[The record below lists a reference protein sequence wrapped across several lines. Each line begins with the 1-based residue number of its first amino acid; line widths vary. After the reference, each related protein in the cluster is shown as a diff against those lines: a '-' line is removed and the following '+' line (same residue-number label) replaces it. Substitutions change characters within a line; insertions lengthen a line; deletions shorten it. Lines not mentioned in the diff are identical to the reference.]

1 MKPLWEWALDLAGDP
16 LLSLHFVWDAEKVSK
31 FNGTRYVR
39 MYHEPWTA
47 DSFWSAQVRKMA
59 L

>member
-1 MKPLWEWALDLAGDP
+1 MKPLWEWALDLAGDL
-16 LLSLHFVWDAEKVSK
+16 LLSPHFVWDAEKVSK
-31 FNGTRYVR
+31 FNGTRYVH